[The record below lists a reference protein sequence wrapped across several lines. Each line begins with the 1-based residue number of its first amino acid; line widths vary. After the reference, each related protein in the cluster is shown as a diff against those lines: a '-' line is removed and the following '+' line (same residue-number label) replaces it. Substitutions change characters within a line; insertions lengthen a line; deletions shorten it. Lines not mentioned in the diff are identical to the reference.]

1 MTTDEYALWV
11 GQPSALRFIVAAHRR
26 GLRVDALLTSNAE
39 FGLAARA
46 ENADEAQQ
54 VVQWLVESGR
64 IDPDEAATI

>member
-1 MTTDEYALWV
+1 M
-11 GQPSALRFIVAAHRR
+11 
-26 GLRVDALLTSNAE
+26 DALLTSNAE